1 MDPPCIVVVVLCY
14 TIRGKLPLDQF
25 VTLSFWRGVIR
36 GRVWI
41 LGSIGLC
48 TSTVSLSRA
57 LWRRHGRVICPFAI
71 IKYGFRPN
79 AIIKMGFAATP
90 FSIIVQQTKC
100 HFIPSAHYERLLSWV
115 KSRRYLLTVSL
126 PISTSHQRRPVLAP
140 PPPSPCPRP
149 RRRLG
154 HPGLAVAGAQAS
166 SPPPPR
172 PRHQHCLGFQV
183 RDAAQGLQSAP
194 PPKPIE
200 VAPSPKAI
208 QVSSF
213 WWIGYHDIDA
223 TLDSTLIDVLL

>member
-100 HFIPSAHYERLLSWV
+100 HFIPSAHYNLRPFNAVNCTNKRSVRKLAHRLF
-115 KSRRYLLTVSL
+115 
-126 PISTSHQRRPVLAP
+126 Q
-140 PPPSPCPRP
+140 PRFKKN
-149 RRRLG
+149 
-154 HPGLAVAGAQAS
+154 PGSKTG
-166 SPPPPR
+166 
-172 PRHQHCLGFQV
+172 
-183 RDAAQGLQSAP
+183 
-194 PPKPIE
+194 
-200 VAPSPKAI
+200 
-208 QVSSF
+208 
-213 WWIGYHDIDA
+213 
-223 TLDSTLIDVLL
+223 TL

>member
-1 MDPPCIVVVVLCY
+1 MAPTTLSWSYLPICHYQIRVSPKCHHKNGFRRY
-14 TIRGKLPLDQF
+14 TIFNHCSTDKMPF
-25 VTLSFWRGVIR
+25 YPFSTLRETF
-36 GRVWI
+36 I
-41 LGSIGLC
+41 LGKI
-48 TSTVSLSRA
+48 TMLSSHRE
-57 LWRRHGRVICPFAI
+57 
-71 IKYGFRPN
+71 
-79 AIIKMGFAATP
+79 
-90 FSIIVQQTKC
+90 SS
-100 HFIPSAHYERLLSWV
+100 HFD
-115 KSRRYLLTVSL
+115 
-126 PISTSHQRRPVLAP
+126 QP
-140 PPPSPCPRP
+140 PAPPSPCPAAAQSLPPPPPPPRSC

-183 RDAAQGLQSAP
+183 RDAAQGLQSAL

>member
-1 MDPPCIVVVVLCY
+1 MSAWSYLPICHYQIRVSPKYHHKNGFRCY
-14 TIRGKLPLDQF
+14 AIFNHCSTDKMPFYPFSTLRETFILGKIT
-25 VTLSFWRGVIR
+25 TLSSHRESSHFDQPPAP
-36 GRVWI
+36 
-41 LGSIGLC
+41 
-48 TSTVSLSRA
+48 LSP
-57 LWRRHGRVICPFAI
+57 CP
-71 IKYGFRPN
+71 
-79 AIIKMGFAATP
+79 AAAP
-90 FSIIVQQTKC
+90 CPAPAQ
-100 HFIPSAHYERLLSWV
+100 
-115 KSRRYLLTVSL
+115 
-126 PISTSHQRRPVLAP
+126 VLP
-140 PPPSPCPRP
+140 PPAARPSRPRP

-200 VAPSPKAI
+200 AAPSPKAI

-213 WWIGYHDIDA
+213 WWISYHDIDA

>member
-1 MDPPCIVVVVLCY
+1 MARSRLLVTRSTTSVPSSPPDA
-14 TIRGKLPLDQF
+14 GP
-25 VTLSFWRGVIR
+25 W
-36 GRVWI
+36 
-41 LGSIGLC
+41 
-48 TSTVSLSRA
+48 
-57 LWRRHGRVICPFAI
+57 RVICPFAI

-154 HPGLAVAGAQAS
+154 HPGLAPAAGAQAS

-172 PRHQHCLGFQV
+172 PRHQHCLEFQV